1 MDVQALVTQRSV
13 EGFDEGIICWLA
25 WPRKINPCSMMIGP
39 KINKL
44 AGKLRAVIREQVFWC
59 ASQSN
64 EPVENLNN
72 ALASQSM
79 PDLDRQSFSFEDID
93 NRQGAELLTVTEFI
107 VDEVKAPCLIRTLR
121 LDAGFAMDNHLAS
134 ARPFSA
140 QYQAFFPVKPIIEIA
155 TNIPACTSEH
165 NMNTPVAIPNARS
178 NNLMHTQPNCRTRI
192 SYA

>member
-25 WPRKINPCSMMIGP
+25 WPRKINPCSVMIGL
-39 KINKL
+39 KINKFD
-44 AGKLRAVIREQVFWC
+44 GKLRGVIREQLFWR

-72 ALASQSM
+72 VLASQSM

-121 LDAGFAMDNHLAS
+121 LDTGFAMDNHLAS
-134 ARPFSA
+134 TRPFSA
-140 QYQAFFPVKPIIEIA
+140 QYQAFFPVKSINEIDHRLPIERKA
-155 TNIPACTSEH
+155 EA
-165 NMNTPVAIPNARS
+165 
-178 NNLMHTQPNCRTRI
+178 
-192 SYA
+192 

>member
-25 WPRKINPCSMMIGP
+25 WPRKINPCSVMIGP

-72 ALASQSM
+72 VLSTQSI
-79 PDLDRQSFSFEDID
+79 PNHDRQSFSCEDID
-93 NRQGAELLTVTEFI
+93 NHQSAELLTVTEFI
-107 VDEVKAPCLIRTLR
+107 VDEVKASCLIRMLW
-121 LDAGFAMDNHLAS
+121 LDTGFAMDNHLAS
-134 ARPFSA
+134 TRPFSA
-140 QYQAFFPVKPIIEIA
+140 
-155 TNIPACTSEH
+155 
-165 NMNTPVAIPNARS
+165 
-178 NNLMHTQPNCRTRI
+178 
-192 SYA
+192 